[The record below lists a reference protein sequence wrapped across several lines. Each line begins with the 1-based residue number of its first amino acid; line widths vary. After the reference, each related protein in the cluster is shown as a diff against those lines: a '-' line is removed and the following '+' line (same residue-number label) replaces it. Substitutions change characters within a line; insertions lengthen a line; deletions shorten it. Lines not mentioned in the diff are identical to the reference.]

1 MGIVWGFLA
10 PTGLCTAVPGRPGV
24 CWRTLWIGRR
34 KQEAGVGG
42 GRVVV
47 WELVVVPCHLSLC
60 GSHFWGKACC
70 GRVLGEP
77 KVPGR
82 VQLSPAPAW
91 WAEGIGVSG

>member
-42 GRVVV
+42 GSVVV
-47 WELVVVPCHLSLC
+47 WELLVVVPCHLSLC
-60 GSHFWGKACC
+60 RSHFG
-70 GRVLGEP
+70 GRPVVVESLENPRCQAGSSSVLP
-77 KVPGR
+77 WPGGQR
-82 VQLSPAPAW
+82 EL
-91 WAEGIGVSG
+91 G